1 VSTATYLVLVAAA
14 AAFGFRLLVGPS
26 LADRVIGVNGL
37 LLVGMVAIAAH
48 AAFTRT
54 GAFLP
59 VLVVLALVGF
69 VSTAIIARFI
79 EGRGR

>member
-1 VSTATYLVLVAAA
+1 VSVATYLVLVAATA
-14 AAFGFRLLVGPS
+14 LFGYRLAVGPS
-26 LADRVIGVNGL
+26 LADRVVGTNGM

-48 AAFTRT
+48 AVFAGT

-59 VLVVLALVGF
+59 VLVVIALVGF
-69 VSTAIIARFI
+69 VGTAIIARFI

>member
-1 VSTATYLVLVAAA
+1 VSTVTYLVLIAAA
-14 AAFGFRLLVGPS
+14 TLFAVRMIAGPS
-26 LADRVIGVNGL
+26 LADRVVGLNGA

-48 AAFTRT
+48 ATFSGV
-54 GAFLP
+54 GAFVP
-59 VLVVLALVGF
+59 VLVVIALVGF

>member
-1 VSTATYLVLVAAA
+1 VSTAVYMILVAATVL
-14 AAFGFRLLVGPS
+14 FGFRLAVGPS
-26 LADRVIGVNGL
+26 LADRVVGVNGM

-48 AAFTRT
+48 ATFSDT

-59 VLVVLALVGF
+59 VLVVIALVGF
-69 VSTAIIARFI
+69 VGTAIIARYI

>member
-1 VSTATYLVLVAAA
+1 MSTATYLVLVAAT
-14 AAFGFRLLVGPS
+14 AAFGYRLAVGPT

-37 LLVGMVAIAAH
+37 LIVGMVAIAAH
-48 AAFTRT
+48 ATFTGT

-59 VLVVLALVGF
+59 VLIVLALVGF
-69 VSTAIIARFI
+69 VGTAVIARFI